1 MAFEFEAVDIDDVKA
16 TLSTRTRT
24 SKWRENIEEFMQAD
38 VAAAR
43 IKTDEGDNKPGSV
56 ASGLNNA
63 IRTAA
68 KAGKEYPLAVKQS
81 TSVDGNKSVYLVRT
95 DLVDITPAKQAD
107 ETEAEAELEPVA

>member
-1 MAFEFEAVDIDDVKA
+1 MAFEFEPVDIEDVRT

-24 SKWRENIEEFMQAD
+24 SKWRENIEQFMQAD
-38 VAAAR
+38 VPAAR

-63 IRTAA
+63 IRTAG

-81 TSVDGNKSVYLVRT
+81 TSVDGVKSVYLVRT
-95 DLVDITPAKQAD
+95 DLVDMASGKKD
-107 ETEAEAELEPVA
+107 EELEPVEA